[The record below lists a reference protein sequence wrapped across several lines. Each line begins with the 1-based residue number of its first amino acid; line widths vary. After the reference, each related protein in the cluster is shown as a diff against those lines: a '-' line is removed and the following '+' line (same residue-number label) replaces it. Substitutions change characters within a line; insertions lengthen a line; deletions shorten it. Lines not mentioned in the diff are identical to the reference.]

1 MYGIVYFYIRILDN
15 VNEYLK
21 LAASAG
27 DKQQLQRIK
36 TVFEKKNQKSA
47 HTISQ
52 LQKKLESYSKR
63 AKDLQTQQLVQNPK
77 SQSHRQPREVLRD
90 VGLGLKY
97 LKKPKIDKNFIDK
110 I

>member
-1 MYGIVYFYIRILDN
+1 MAAI
-15 VNEYLK
+15 
-21 LAASAG
+21 ASA

-63 AKDLQTQQLVQNPK
+63 VKDLTIQQNQRM
-77 SQSHRQPREVLRD
+77 QGHRQPREVLRD
-90 VGLGLKY
+90 VGQGLKY
-97 LKKPKIDKNFIDK
+97 KRNNFTK
-110 I
+110 YELELTVFFF